1 MGGHAADT
9 FHPLRIAVLTISD
22 SRGLDEDTSGAL
34 LIERL
39 EAAGHHLAQRRIVTD
54 DLYQVRA
61 EVAAWIADPAV
72 DAVLVNGGTGLTGR
86 DITPEALRPLFDR
99 EIPGFGERFRQRS
112 FEEIG
117 NATLQSR
124 ALAGLANATLVFAMP
139 GSPGACRTAW
149 DQVLA
154 DQLDARTGPCNFVAL
169 LPRMREA

>member
-9 FHPLRIAVLTISD
+9 FRPLRIAVLTVSD
-22 SRGLDEDTSGAL
+22 SRGFEADTSGAL
-34 LIERL
+34 LAERV

-54 DLYQVRA
+54 DRYRLRA

-72 DAVLVNGGTGLTGR
+72 DAVLVNGGTGLTDR

-99 EIPGFGERFRQRS
+99 EIPGFGECFRQRS
-112 FEEIG
+112 LEEIG

-139 GSPGACRTAW
+139 GSTGACRTAW
-149 DQVLA
+149 DQVLGE
-154 DQLDARTGPCNFVAL
+154 QLDARTRPCNFVAL
-169 LPRMREA
+169 LPRMGAA